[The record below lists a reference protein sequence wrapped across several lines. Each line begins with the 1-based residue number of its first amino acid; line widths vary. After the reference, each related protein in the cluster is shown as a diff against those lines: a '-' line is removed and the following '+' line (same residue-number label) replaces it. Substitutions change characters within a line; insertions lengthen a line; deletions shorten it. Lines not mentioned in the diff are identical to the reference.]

1 MAHQVK
7 VLATIPN
14 SLSLI
19 PGTHMV
25 DRTHNKLSFDLHICA
40 VVCVHLSAPI
50 NKIKCK
56 IIIRTRRKCPSKP
69 GLENNCLNTEK
80 TAIKKRDTLHKCH
93 F

>member
-25 DRTHNKLSFDLHICA
+25 DRTHNKLSFDLHI
-40 VVCVHLSAPI
+40 
-50 NKIKCK
+50 
-56 IIIRTRRKCPSKP
+56 
-69 GLENNCLNTEK
+69 
-80 TAIKKRDTLHKCH
+80 
-93 F
+93 